1 MICYMTSPLLSC
13 SLFFQFTKAI
23 CLSTSVRSTFTSGAS
38 HLKRHLSVSVKI
50 IGLVSGMNTLDWLRC
65 SEHNIE
71 AEFNTQCTLFQRLQ
85 STPYIY
91 SSVIAHSAIPTV
103 TPTVTPIISV
113 SP

>member
-1 MICYMTSPLLSC
+1 M
-13 SLFFQFTKAI
+13 FQ
-23 CLSTSVRSTFTSGAS
+23 V
-38 HLKRHLSVSVKI
+38 VKI

-71 AEFNTQCTLFQRLQ
+71 AEFDMLSTLINDSSLLL
-85 STPYIY
+85 IY

-103 TPTVTPIISV
+103 TPTATPIISV